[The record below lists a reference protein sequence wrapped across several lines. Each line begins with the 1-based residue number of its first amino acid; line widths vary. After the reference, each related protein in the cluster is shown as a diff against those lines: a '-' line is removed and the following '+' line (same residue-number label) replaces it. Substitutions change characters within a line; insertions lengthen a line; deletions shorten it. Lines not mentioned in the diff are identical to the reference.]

1 MARTNPLQFM
11 QQVRA
16 EVSKVVWPT
25 RRETMITTGMV
36 FVMAF
41 LFAVFFFFV
50 DQIVQFGL
58 TTILTLTS

>member
-1 MARTNPLQFM
+1 MAIKNPLQFM

-16 EVSKVVWPT
+16 EVSKIVWPS

-41 LFAVFFFFV
+41 LFAVFFFGV
-50 DQIVQFGL
+50 DQIVQLVL
-58 TTILTLTS
+58 TTILSLTA

>member
-1 MARTNPLQFM
+1 MAVTNPMQFA

-16 EVSKVVWPT
+16 EVAKIVWPT

-41 LFAVFFFFV
+41 LFALFFFGV
-50 DQIVQFGL
+50 DQITQLVL
-58 TTILTLTS
+58 TTILSLAA

>member
-16 EVSKVVWPT
+16 EVSKIVWPT
-25 RRETMITTGMV
+25 RRETAITTGMV

-50 DQIVQFGL
+50 DQIVQLGI

>member
-1 MARTNPLQFM
+1 MAVTNPMQFA

-16 EVSKVVWPT
+16 EVAKIVWPT

-41 LFAVFFFFV
+41 LFALFFFGV
-50 DQIVQFGL
+50 DQITQFVL
-58 TTILTLTS
+58 TTILSLAA